1 MFILLCTQTKIYSTL
16 MKILAM
22 SYSCNEMGT
31 FNKDPNNINLN
42 DNFDED
48 DPDTFGLAYWTW
60 WTQST

>member
-1 MFILLCTQTKIYSTL
+1 
-16 MKILAM
+16 M

-48 DPDTFGLAYWTW
+48 DPDTFGLAY
-60 WTQST
+60 

>member
-1 MFILLCTQTKIYSTL
+1 
-16 MKILAM
+16 M

>member
-1 MFILLCTQTKIYSTL
+1 

-42 DNFDED
+42 DNFMKMILILLAWHIELDERKA
-48 DPDTFGLAYWTW
+48 LKKR
-60 WTQST
+60 